1 MNWKSMM
8 FLFLK
13 VKNGTL
19 WITFTQPS
27 HQSVINLLWSFDS
40 QIKQNVTLIFF
51 EFVAKIYWLL
61 TQPPPKNIAAECRIQ
76 ETKWQIGFPLVWK
89 CRQLRMHLGIRIN
102 LAVKEETEMQQK
114 ASKAKA
120 WNSETKLWWFKATF
134 WTDASLLIATTPIS
148 P

>member
-1 MNWKSMM
+1 MKKYDVFISKS
-8 FLFLK
+8 K
-13 VKNGTL
+13 ERNTL
-19 WITFTQPS
+19 NYIHATFTSKRHKPP
-27 HQSVINLLWSFDS
+27 LEFWL
-40 QIKQNVTLIFF
+40 IKQNVTLIFF